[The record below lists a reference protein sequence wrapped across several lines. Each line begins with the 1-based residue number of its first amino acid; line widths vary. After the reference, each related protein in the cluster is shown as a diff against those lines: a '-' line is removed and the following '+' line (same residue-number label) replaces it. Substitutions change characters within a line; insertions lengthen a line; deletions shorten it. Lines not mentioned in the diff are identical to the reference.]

1 MRKIVSGGAVLACLL
16 AVALSDRA
24 LHAEAAAQPKIVL
37 AGDSTVTDESGW
49 GAGFK
54 TFFDCT
60 NLAKGGR
67 SSRSFRTEGW
77 WDKCLQAK
85 PEYLLIQFGHNDQ
98 PGKGP
103 ERESKAETEFRQH
116 LKAFVAEARQAGIKP
131 VLVTSLERRRWNE
144 QGRIVSTLS
153 DYVAA
158 TTAVAQ
164 ELSVPLI
171 ELNRLSI
178 ELYHRLGETEVRRLE
193 PMSAEGADHTHLNA
207 EGSAVIGEIVAR
219 ELIQLYPNL
228 ADELRRELTEPS
240 PSRADPASALG
251 GLSVRETESTIS
263 IVRGNSPVVVYN
275 KQSPP
280 VPDGI
285 DPVYARSGFLHP
297 VHTPAGKTVT
307 ATFPID
313 HAHQHGIFSAWVKT
327 TYDGREVDFW
337 NLAGKTG
344 RVLHQRVVETF
355 NHTAGS
361 GFEVELV
368 HQTASEPIVDVLR
381 ESWKVVAY
389 PTDGTFYCF
398 DIESHQRALTDKPL
412 VIEKYHYGGMALRGR
427 VEWVQGEKLA
437 DAAGPAMV
445 SEPSD
450 FLNDLGSARK
460 TGNHEHARWVSL
472 HGEIDGKPVNITVLS
487 QADNFRAP
495 QAARLHPTKPYF
507 CYTPCVDG
515 QFSIDQQ
522 HSLLARYRYL
532 ITDAKPDP
540 QWIEKQWKSWCG
552 EQAIAPVQ
560 GVLTLNG
567 KPLVGAQ
574 IAFYPELGGRPS
586 YGTSD
591 AQGAFNLKLDDKTEA
606 AKVGPGILLITTRVW
621 DAIAERWTEE
631 LLTTEQTTRG
641 LPYEIRPGGY
651 TLKVDLFSKAP

>member
-1 MRKIVSGGAVLACLL
+1 MRKIVSQIAVLMWLVV
-16 AVALSDRA
+16 VALSHHSLLA
-24 LHAEAAAQPKIVL
+24 QATAQPKIVL

-77 WDKCLQAK
+77 WDKCLTAK

-103 ERESKAETEFRQH
+103 ERESKASTEFRQH
-116 LKAFVAEARQAGIKP
+116 LKAFVEEARQTGIKP

-144 QGRIVSTLS
+144 QGRIVSTLA
-153 DYVAA
+153 DYVEA
-158 TTAVAQ
+158 TTAVAK

-178 ELYHRLGETEVRRLE
+178 ELYNRLGETEVRRLE

-207 EGSAVIGEIVAR
+207 EGSLVLGEIVAR
-219 ELIQLYPNL
+219 ELIQLFPEL
-228 ADELRRELTEPS
+228 ADETLGELSDLS
-240 PSRADPASALG
+240 PTRADPASALG

-263 IVRGNSPVVVYN
+263 IVRGNSPVLVYN
-275 KQSPP
+275 KKSPP
-280 VPDGI
+280 VPNGI

-307 ATFPID
+307 AAFPID
-313 HAHQHGIFSAWVKT
+313 HAHQQGIFSAWVKT

-337 NLAGKTG
+337 NLAGRTG

-355 NHTAGS
+355 NHAAGS
-361 GFEVELV
+361 GFEVELI

-389 PTDGTFYCF
+389 PTDGTFFCF

-437 DAAGPAMV
+437 DAAGQILG
-445 SEPSD
+445 SEPSN
-450 FLNDLGSARK
+450 FLNDLGSDRK
-460 TGNHEHARWVSL
+460 IGNHERARWVSL
-472 HGEIDGKPVNITVLS
+472 FGEIDGKSVSITVLS
-487 QADNFRAP
+487 QADNLRAP

-515 QFSIDQQ
+515 QFAIDQQ

-532 ITDAKPDP
+532 ITDAKPDV
-540 QWIEKQWKSWCG
+540 QWIEKQWKNWCG
-552 EQAIAPVQ
+552 EQAIASVK
-560 GVLTLNG
+560 GVATLDG
-567 KPLVGAQ
+567 KPLVGAKL
-574 IAFYPELGGRPS
+574 AFYPELGGRPA
-586 YGTSD
+586 YGTTN
-591 AQGAFNLKLDDKTEA
+591 AQGAYVLKLDEKTEA
-606 AKVGPGILLITTRVW
+606 AKVGSGIVLISTRVW
-621 DAIAERWTEE
+621 DEIAGRWTEE
-631 LLTTEQTTRG
+631 LVSKRYTTQGFPVEVRPGTNSLDFGLTT
-641 LPYEIRPGGY
+641 P
-651 TLKVDLFSKAP
+651 